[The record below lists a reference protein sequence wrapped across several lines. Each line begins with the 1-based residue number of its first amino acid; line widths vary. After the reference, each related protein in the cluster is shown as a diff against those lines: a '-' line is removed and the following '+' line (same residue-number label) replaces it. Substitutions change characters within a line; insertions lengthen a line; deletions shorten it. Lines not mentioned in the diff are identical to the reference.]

1 MGEWVWLLSLVVSLG
16 AAGISSWAFY
26 FARLKPVWQR
36 DVDRKMRILEDE
48 WSDVLDRI
56 KRRGDRLSKERGL
69 LAKAEPPEDLPLGAT
84 TKTKLWALKRAK
96 EGK

>member
-1 MGEWVWLLSLVVSLG
+1 MGEWVWLLSLVVSLVALG
-16 AAGISSWAFY
+16 LAAFAAYISGQRPA
-26 FARLKPVWQR
+26 WQQ
-36 DVDRKMRILEDE
+36 DVTRKMTVIEDE
-48 WSDVLDRI
+48 WADVLDRI

-69 LAKAEPPEDLPLGAT
+69 LAKVEAQDDLPLGVR